1 MWCDKNLIL
10 KALEEDLGKGDITAQ
25 AVIPKNR
32 KASAKIICKEEGVL
46 SGSQYVNQVFNL
58 LDPQLTLEWFAHD
71 GELIKNKQQ
80 ILLIEGNAKKIL
92 AGERLALNLLQHL
105 SGVATQTH
113 YLVKLLEGTLIKIL
127 DTRKTFPLWRKA
139 QKEAVLHGG
148 GKNHRFGLFDRF
160 LIKENHIAAVG
171 SLTLAVQSCKKH
183 NTHALIEVETT
194 CLAEVEEAL
203 NTEADI
209 IMLDNFPNSEM
220 LKAAKLIKKQSHKK
234 IEVSGN
240 ITKERILQIKDYPID
255 YISVGALTHSVKA
268 LDFSLLLFWAN
279 Q

>member
-1 MWCDKNLIL
+1 MWCDKDLLL
-10 KALEEDLGKGDITAQ
+10 KALKEDLGAEDITAQ
-25 AVIPKNR
+25 AIIPKER
-32 KASAKIICKEEGVL
+32 KVSAKIICKEEGIL
-46 SGSQYVNQVFNL
+46 SGTQYVNQIFNL
-58 LDPQLTLEWFAHD
+58 LDPHLTLEWFAHD
-71 GELIKNKQQ
+71 GDLVKNKQKVFF
-80 ILLIEGNAKKIL
+80 IEGNAQNIL

-113 YLVKLLEGTLIKIL
+113 HLVKLLEGTLIEIL

-171 SLTLAVQSCKKH
+171 SLTLAVQSCKKYRSH
-183 NTHALIEVETT
+183 VLIEVETT

-209 IMLDNFPNSEM
+209 IMLDNFPNNEM

-234 IEVSGN
+234 VEVSGN